1 MNNGT
6 PPMDTLSVQRMR
18 RSRTLGV
25 LLAVFLLAGALG
37 YLVVK
42 DAVTN
47 TVEHQALAIAE
58 IVANQ
63 ATTAR
68 SVYSHDVAEKLVE
81 ERVVTLLGQMPAT
94 DAIPI
99 PSKFLKLVGQA
110 TSAQSNKLYEYKPVS
125 RWNLES
131 SQGLGDDFL
140 RWAWP
145 QLEKQDRAKPVA
157 PIAWQAVSRYEQQN
171 GQRVL
176 RYLIADP
183 ASQQACVAC
192 HNSFEQRP
200 EIMAMRAASGVPV
213 GKQWVQHQL
222 LGALS
227 ITVPL
232 DRAEQVAG
240 IEIRRASVFICAIL
254 VASFLA
260 MAWFNARLAR
270 RETSLLET
278 ALRLENAEREMQSA
292 QALLEAK
299 RGVESALT
307 ELSSYMQAIDQ
318 HAMMSVSD
326 SMGRILQAN
335 DKLLALSGYA
345 LDELLE
351 QDYRVLNS
359 GTHGAAFWEQFWH
372 TIRAGNTWR
381 GVICNRNK
389 TGDLFWVDAA
399 VVPLKDGRGQVARF
413 ISICI
418 DVTERKLSEQSMLHV
433 ATHDVLTGLA
443 NRRLLRERMAHA
455 LNDERRASALA
466 AVLFIDLDAFKVIND
481 SLGHDVGD
489 ALLVQ
494 AAQRLRAC
502 VRSEDTVA
510 RQGGDEFIVFMP
522 HLENAH
528 GPATLADKLVAA
540 LSQPFHVDG
549 RELNIGCSI
558 GIAVYPV
565 DGEDVDCLL
574 KHSDTAMYRVKKE
587 GRNGYRFYA
596 QYMDAGD
603 SRL

>member
-1 MNNGT
+1 
-6 PPMDTLSVQRMR
+6 MDNLSVQRMR

-25 LLAVFLLAGALG
+25 LLAVFLMAGGLG

-81 ERVVTLLGQMPAT
+81 ERVVTLLAQMPAT

-110 TSAQSNKLYEYKPVS
+110 TSAQSNKLYEYKPIS
-125 RWNLES
+125 RWNLEP

-145 QLEKQDRAKPVA
+145 QLEKQDRAKPAA
-157 PIAWQAVSRYEQQN
+157 PIAWQAVSRFEQQD

-176 RYLIADP
+176 RYLTADP

-192 HNSFEQRP
+192 HNSFEKSP
-200 EIMAMRAASGVPV
+200 DVVAMRVASGVPE
-213 GKQWVQHQL
+213 GKQWAQHQL

-240 IEIRRASVFICAIL
+240 IEIRRASVFIFAIL
-254 VASFLA
+254 VTSFLA
-260 MAWFNARLAR
+260 MAWFNTRLAK
-270 RETSLLET
+270 RETSLREA
-278 ALRLENAEREMQSA
+278 ALRLENAQREMQSA

-299 RGVESALT
+299 QGVEAALA

-318 HAMMSVSD
+318 HAMVSVAD
-326 SMGRILQAN
+326 GMGRILQVN

-345 LDELLE
+345 QHELL
-351 QDYRVLNS
+351 DHDHRMLNS
-359 GTHGAAFWEQFWH
+359 GSHGAAFWQQFWL
-372 TIRAGNTWR
+372 TIRAGDTWR

-389 TGDLFWVDAA
+389 AGDLYWVDAA
-399 VVPLKDGRGQVARF
+399 VVPLKDGNGQVARF

-418 DVTERKLSEQSMLHV
+418 DITERKLSEQSMLHV

-443 NRRLLRERMAHA
+443 NRRLLRERMLKA
-455 LNDERRASALA
+455 LSDGRRSSALA

-489 ALLVQ
+489 ALLVE
-494 AAQRLRAC
+494 ASQRLRTC
-502 VRSEDTVA
+502 VRSDDTVA

-522 HLENAH
+522 QLESAH
-528 GPATLADKLVAA
+528 GPATLADKLLAA

-549 RELNIGCSI
+549 RVLRIGCSI

-565 DGEDVDCLL
+565 DGEDVDSLL
-574 KHSDTAMYRVKKE
+574 KHSDTAMYRAKKE

-596 QYMDAGD
+596 SAMDAED
-603 SRL
+603 SRM

>member
-1 MNNGT
+1 
-6 PPMDTLSVQRMR
+6 MR
-18 RSRTLGV
+18 RWKTLGV

-47 TVEHQALAIAE
+47 TVEHQAVAIAE

-68 SVYSHDVAEKLVE
+68 SVYAHDVAEKLVE
-81 ERVVTLLGQMPAT
+81 ERVVRLLGQLPAT
-94 DAIPI
+94 DTIPI

-110 TSAQSNKLYEYKPVS
+110 TSDQSNKLYEYKPIS
-125 RWNLES
+125 RWNLEP

-145 QLEKQDRAKPVA
+145 QLEQQDRAQPRA
-157 PIAWQAVSRYEQQN
+157 PIAWQAVSRFEQQN

-192 HNSFEQRP
+192 HNSLEQSS
-200 EIMAMRAASGVPV
+200 EVKAMRVASGVPQ
-213 GKQWVQHQL
+213 GKQWAQHQL

-240 IEIRRASVFICAIL
+240 IEIRRASIFICAIL

-260 MAWFNARLAR
+260 MAWFNSRLAK
-270 RETSLLET
+270 RETSLRDA
-278 ALRLENAEREMQSA
+278 ALRLETAEREMQSA

-299 RGVESALT
+299 QGVESALT
-307 ELSSYMQAIDQ
+307 ELSTYMQAIDQ
-318 HAMMSVSD
+318 HAMVSVSD
-326 SMGRILQAN
+326 AAGRILQAN
-335 DKLLALSGYA
+335 DKLLALSGYT
-345 LDELLE
+345 LDELLQ
-351 QDYRVLNS
+351 QDHRVLNS
-359 GTHGAAFWEQFWH
+359 GAHGPDFWAQFWH
-372 TIRAGNTWR
+372 TIRAGDTWR

-389 TGDLFWVDAA
+389 TGDVYWVDAA
-399 VVPLKDGRGQVARF
+399 VVPLKDGRGQAVRF
-413 ISICI
+413 ICICI

-433 ATHDVLTGLA
+433 ATHDALTGLA
-443 NRRLLRERMAHA
+443 NRRLLRERMAQA
-455 LNDERRASALA
+455 LNDERRGSALA

-502 VRSEDTVA
+502 VRSDDTVA

-522 HLENAH
+522 QLEDAH
-528 GPATLADKLVAA
+528 GPAMLADKLVAA

-549 RELNIGCSI
+549 QVLHIGCSI

-565 DGEDVDCLL
+565 DGEDVDSLL
-574 KHSDTAMYRVKKE
+574 KHSDTAMYRVKKD

-596 QYMDAGD
+596 PSMDAGD